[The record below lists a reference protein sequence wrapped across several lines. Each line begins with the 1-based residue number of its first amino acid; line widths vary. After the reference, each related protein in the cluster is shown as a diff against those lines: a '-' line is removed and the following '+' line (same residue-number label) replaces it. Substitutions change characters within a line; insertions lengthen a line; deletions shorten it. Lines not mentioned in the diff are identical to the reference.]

1 MITKE
6 VARKIYNCYTEIE
19 QGEKM
24 IETLKESINEQG
36 EYELKEDWTGHKRG
50 LNLNIPS
57 GNSTGSYSVHEVPLK
72 VGLDTIKIHIENQKT
87 ELKKLKEIC
96 ETLLS

>member
-24 IETLKESINEQG
+24 IETLKQSINEQG
-36 EYELKEDWTGHKRG
+36 EYELKEDWTGRKRG

-57 GNSTGSYSVHEVPLK
+57 GESSGSYSVHQVPLK
-72 VGLDTIKIHIENQKT
+72 VGLDAIKTHIENQKI
-87 ELKKLKEIC
+87 ELDKLKAIC
-96 ETLLS
+96 ETQLS